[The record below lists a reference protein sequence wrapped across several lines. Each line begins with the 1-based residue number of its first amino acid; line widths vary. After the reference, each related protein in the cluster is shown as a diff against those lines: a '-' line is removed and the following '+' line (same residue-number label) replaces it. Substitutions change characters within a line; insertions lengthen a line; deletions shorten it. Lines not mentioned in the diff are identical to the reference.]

1 MGDDVELWRAALQ
14 QCLHDHSHQLPIFLE
29 HLAISLVH
37 RFQQRGVLSDLDEAI
52 NLHRAALAR
61 RAAGH
66 PLRSNSLND
75 LANALQL
82 RFHQRGVLN
91 DMNEA
96 IKLYRAAL
104 TLRQPGHSDRPM
116 TLSNLAGC
124 LHDRCVRLDVLSD
137 LDKAIELY
145 QAALEIC
152 HPGCHIL
159 PQLLNNLAD
168 SHLHRF
174 QRGGVLFD
182 LDEAVRLNRAA
193 LALYPL
199 DHSDRY
205 NSLNSLANSLVVRSP
220 ERPVLSDIDEVV
232 NLHRSALALCPIGH
246 PHRLMSLNNL
256 GVSLGNRFK
265 DQGVPSDLDEI
276 IELHRDALVLCPPG
290 HPLRPGFLCNL
301 ANKLVYKFQQRNV
314 LSDLDEA
321 IDHHRAALALC
332 PLGHLDRWASLN
344 NLANSLRVRFQQRKI
359 LSDVD
364 EEIELRRGALVL
376 CPPDH
381 FHRSTSLQHLALS
394 LQYRFKWQG
403 LSSDLDEAF
412 SLYSQLSQQSLPVS
426 RLDIC
431 AAKSWIISAEQVK
444 HGSALVAYQTTLKFL
459 DQYVTILAPSSKHFD
474 VVKEVTSSIAMDA
487 FSCCVRHGALTYAV
501 ELIEQGRAVLWTHLA
516 RLRTPLEELS
526 TSSATGGALAEEFK
540 KLSSGLRDVF
550 DASTEDQFL
559 QIRQLTTQ
567 WDGIISRIRQL
578 PYFSRFLLPPLFSDL
593 RKAAEYGPVI
603 IVNGSKYSCDVLIIT
618 RDQDPILIPLDIS
631 LAEVSE
637 LSSEFQ
643 SLTKRVGSSD
653 HQLESLKM
661 VGILRK
667 LWACIVSPVVQVL
680 KELIDPGSRIW
691 WCPTAEFTLLPL
703 HAAGPYEKRS
713 HNLSHFYVS
722 SYTSTLAALI
732 RARRRVSQD
741 ASIQHFVAV
750 GQGHP
755 DGGKELRHVA
765 VELDI
770 VAERVAPV
778 LSFASLTDSDATV
791 KGASGAFSRAQWLHL
806 ACHGIP
812 NRKQPFQSSFAM
824 RDGPFTIMDIVR
836 SRLQNPEFAFL
847 SACHTTVGDE
857 SSPDE
862 AIHLAA
868 AMQFSGFRSV
878 IGSMWSV
885 DDEVA
890 RQVVRAFYDNLVDGL
905 GRLDC
910 RRAAL
915 ALHNAVKTLRKKIPL
930 EQQIVFVHIGV

>member
-1 MGDDVELWRAALQ
+1 MADGVELWRAALQ
-14 QCLHDHSHQLPIFLE
+14 QCLHDHSHQLPVFLE
-29 HLAISLVH
+29 HLAISLVD
-37 RFQQRGVLSDLDEAI
+37 RFQQRSVLSDLDEAI

-66 PLRSNSLND
+66 PHRSNSLND

-82 RFHQRGVLN
+82 RFQQRGIL
-91 DMNEA
+91 DDLDEA
-96 IKLYRAAL
+96 IKLHRATLAL
-104 TLRQPGHSDRPM
+104 RPPGHSDRPM
-116 TLSNLAGC
+116 SLSNLAGC

-152 HPGCHIL
+152 LPGHHL
-159 PQLLNNLAD
+159 RPQLLNNLAD

-174 QRGGVLFD
+174 QRGCVLFD
-182 LDEAVRLNRAA
+182 LDEAVRLNRVA
-193 LALYPL
+193 LALCPL
-199 DHSDRY
+199 SHPHRFS
-205 NSLNSLANSLVVRSP
+205 SLNSLANSLVIRSP

-232 NLHRSALALCPIGH
+232 NLHRAALALCPIGH

-256 GVSLGNRFK
+256 GASLGDRFK

-276 IELHRDALVLCPPG
+276 IELHGGALALCPPG
-290 HPLRPGFLCNL
+290 HPLRPGFLYNL
-301 ANKLVYKFQQRNV
+301 ANRLVDKFQQRNV

-332 PLGHLDRWASLN
+332 PLGHLDRCASLI
-344 NLANSLRVRFQQRKI
+344 NLASSLRVRFQQRKI

-364 EEIELRRGALVL
+364 EEIELHRGAFVF
-376 CPPDH
+376 CPPGH
-381 FHRSTSLQHLALS
+381 FHRSTSLKCLALS

-403 LSSDLDEAF
+403 QSSDLDEAF
-412 SLYSQLSQQSLPVS
+412 TLYSQLSQQSLPVS

-431 AAKSWIISAEQVK
+431 AIESWITSAEQAK
-444 HGSALVAYQTTLKFL
+444 HGSALVAYQTALKFL
-459 DQYVTILAPSSKHFD
+459 DQYITVLAPSSNHFD

-487 FSCCVRHGALTYAV
+487 FSCCVRHGALTNAV
-501 ELIEQGRAVLWTHLA
+501 ELVEQGRAVLWTQLA
-516 RLRTPLEELS
+516 RLRTPLDELS
-526 TSSATGGALAEEFK
+526 TSSVTGGALAREFK
-540 KLSSGLRDVF
+540 KLSSSLRDVF

-567 WDGIISRIRQL
+567 WDGVVSRIRQL
-578 PYFSRFLLPPLFSDL
+578 PDFSRFLLPPLFSDL
-593 RKAAEYGPVI
+593 QKAAEYGPVI
-603 IVNGSKYSCDVLIIT
+603 IVNGSKYSCDALIIT
-618 RDQDPILIPLDIS
+618 RDQDPIRIPLEIS

-653 HQLESLKM
+653 HQLESHKM

-667 LWACIVSPVVQVL
+667 LWACIVSPVVRVL

-722 SYTSTLAALI
+722 SYTSTLGALI
-732 RARRRVSQD
+732 RARHHVSQD

-765 VELDI
+765 AELDI
-770 VAERVAPV
+770 VAERVAPI
-778 LSFASLTDSDATV
+778 LSFTSLTDSDATV
-791 KGASGAFSRAQWLHL
+791 QGASDAFSRAQWLHL

-812 NRKQPFQSSFAM
+812 NRKQPFESSFAM
-824 RDGPFTIMDIVR
+824 RDGPFTIMDIIR
-836 SRLQNPEFAFL
+836 SRLQNPKFAFL

-890 RQVVRAFYDNLVDGL
+890 RQVVTAFYDNLVDGS

-910 RRAAL
+910 RRAAV